1 MKIMHLLANVSRCR
15 VFVALGLLSVSKRIG
30 GPDVAEHG
38 MTGKNEREKT
48 YMN

>member
-1 MKIMHLLANVSRCR
+1 MLAVAEF
-15 VFVALGLLSVSKRIG
+15 FVALGLLSVSKRIG

-38 MTGKNEREKT
+38 MTGEKT